1 MNVGTQETHSKISG
15 KFEELIRP
23 LIAEGEYPAK
33 VKKWQILEIMF
44 GQPKL
49 VINCDVFV
57 DDVIHDL
64 AYFCNI
70 KLTPEKVIQP
80 PGRRS
85 NLYKLIQNLLPPDN
99 TSRDLDDLIGLHC
112 IAVIETS
119 LLDDKKELKPVS
131 QQYSVIR
138 KLLPDLEAKPDP
150 WDIQ

>member
-1 MNVGTQETHSKISG
+1 VNVGTQETPSKISG
-15 KFEELIRP
+15 KYEELIRP
-23 LIAEGEYPAK
+23 LIAEGEYPAT
-33 VKKWQILEIMF
+33 VKRWQILEIMF

-57 DDVIHDL
+57 DDEILDL

-70 KLTPEKVIQP
+70 KLTPEKTIQP

-85 NLYKLIQNLLPPDN
+85 NLYKLIQKLLPPDN

-112 IAVIETS
+112 TAVVETS
-119 LLDDKKELKPVS
+119 MLDDKKELKPVS
-131 QQYSVIR
+131 EQYSVIR

>member
-1 MNVGTQETHSKISG
+1 MNVGTQETPSKISG

-23 LIAEGEYPAK
+23 LIAEGEYPATI
-33 VKKWQILEIMF
+33 KKWQILEIMF

-57 DDVIHDL
+57 DDVIYDL

-70 KLTPEKVIQP
+70 KLTPERTIQP

-85 NLYKLIQNLLPPDN
+85 NLYKLIHNLLSPES

-112 IAVIETS
+112 NAVVETS
-119 LLDDKKELKPVS
+119 MLDDKKELKPVS
-131 QQYSVIR
+131 EQYSVIR
-138 KLLPDLEAKPDP
+138 KLLPDIEAKPDP

>member
-1 MNVGTQETHSKISG
+1 MSVETQETPSKISG

-23 LIAEGEYPAK
+23 LIAEGEYPAT

-57 DDVIHDL
+57 DDVIYDL

-70 KLTPEKVIQP
+70 KLTPERTIQP

-85 NLYKLIQNLLPPDN
+85 NLYKLIHKLLSPES

-112 IAVIETS
+112 TAVIETS
-119 LLDDKKELKPVS
+119 MLDDKKGLKPVS
-131 QQYSVIR
+131 EQYSVIR
-138 KLLPDLEAKPDP
+138 KLLPDIDAKPNP
-150 WDIQ
+150 WDIK